1 MEMRGFAMGPPKQPL
16 SDAEGFK
23 YRTMKA
29 RIEKI
34 MKPILQQLKRSGI
47 NSRSAV
53 S

>member
-1 MEMRGFAMGPPKQPL
+1 MQPKQPL
-16 SDAEGFK
+16 SDAERFK

-34 MKPILQQLKRSGI
+34 MKSILQQLKQPGI
-47 NSRSAV
+47 NSRSTV